1 MRICYLAG
9 PGVHTNRW
17 AKYFADRGH
26 EVHMVASGRPSGS
39 PVDNVKLHLLKR
51 FGPRTRIIGYLIN
64 SVPIVTQLKII
75 ISKIKPDVIHAHA
88 IEESALLG
96 AVSGFHP
103 FVVTAWGSDVLIA
116 TKESRVSRWI
126 VKCVLKRADL
136 ITCDAEHI
144 KKPLME
150 LGANSQ
156 KIKRINF
163 GVDTRKFKPGQN
175 NRRLGEDLGIVD
187 SPTIISLRFWEALYD
202 IETLI
207 ASMPLVLEEIPQAK
221 LVLLGGGSQE
231 GKLKELS
238 KSLGVSDSVRFVG
251 QVPADELP
259 QYLVSADIFVSIAL
273 SDAGLA
279 ASTAEAMACGLPVI
293 ITDFGDKREWVEDG
307 VNGFIIPLRSPQ
319 VLASRIVYLIRN
331 KDIRQKFGQINRQI
345 IVERNNWEK
354 EMGKMEKFYEELT
367 RNGTILE
374 A

>member
-293 ITDFGDKREWVEDG
+293 ITDFGDNREWVEDG